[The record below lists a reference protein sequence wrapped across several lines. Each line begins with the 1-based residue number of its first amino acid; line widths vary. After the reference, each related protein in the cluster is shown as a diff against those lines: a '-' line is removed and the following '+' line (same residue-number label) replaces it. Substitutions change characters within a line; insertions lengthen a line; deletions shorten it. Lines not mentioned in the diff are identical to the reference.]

1 MVAAAAAGMVAE
13 AEPPLVGGSST
24 RAITLGALLPDNQLV
39 VVKRELR
46 ERSPTA
52 DAGSAATAVMVAP
65 SPLPQPEESELEAL
79 LALAGLAEVE
89 EQVC

>member
-1 MVAAAAAGMVAE
+1 MAAT

-24 RAITLGALLPDNQLV
+24 RAVTSGTLLPDNQLV

-52 DAGSAATAVMVAP
+52 SAGSAATAVTAVAW
-65 SPLPQPEESELEAL
+65 PLPQPEESELEAL